1 MTNGDGP
8 VRAPWLQRLVDVRPG
23 ELAAVAWAWLF
34 FFAVLS
40 AYYVIRPIRD
50 DMGVAGGV
58 ENLPWLF
65 TGSLTGMLL
74 ANPPFAYLVARMPRA
89 RFVSWGYRFFAL
101 NLVAFFALLTWGP
114 AAQQVWIGRGFF
126 IWTSIFNMFV
136 VSIFWSVMADV
147 FAPGQSKRLF
157 GFIGAGGT
165 IGGIAGA
172 ALTSQLVG
180 VLGAANLL
188 LVSALLL
195 EVASLAARAL
205 FKAPRTA
212 TAAEDG
218 GAAAVQPEEAIGGAV
233 WDGMRRAFTDPYL
246 LNVTL
251 NMLFF
256 TVLTTFLYFQQAAI
270 VDATLSDRAARTR
283 FFANIDLAVNVLT
296 LATQTFATGR
306 AVKRWGVAAA
316 LAFLPV
322 LSVAGFGVLG
332 LAPTIA
338 VLMTFQV
345 LRRAGNFAV
354 ARPAREVLFTVVPR
368 ADRYKAK
375 TFIDTVDLPRRR
387 SDRRLGL
394 RATGRARGRRRRHLD
409 GGGRPGGA
417 RGGQRRVARPQDAAA
432 GRHES
437 HGRGGGRPAGDAGAE
452 RLRTGLTAPA
462 PVEAATA
469 ASRLRRARTWRPP
482 SPSR

>member
-1 MTNGDGP
+1 MTTGAHVP
-8 VRAPWLQRLVDVRPG
+8 RASWLQRIVDVRPR

-58 ENLPWLF
+58 DNLPWLF
-65 TGSLTGMLL
+65 AGSLTGMLV
-74 ANPPFAYLVARMPRA
+74 ANPPFAWLVARMPRA

-114 AAQQVWIGRGFF
+114 AGQQIWFGRAFF
-126 IWTSIFNMFV
+126 VWTSIFNMFV

-172 ALTSQLVG
+172 SLTSSLVG
-180 VLGAANLL
+180 LLGAANLL

-195 EVASLAARAL
+195 EVAALAARAL
-205 FKAPRTA
+205 FAQPRTA
-212 TAAEDG
+212 TAEEDG
-218 GAAAVQPEEAIGGAV
+218 HAAAPAGPEVAIGGSV
-233 WDGMRRAFTDPYL
+233 WDGMRRAVADPYL

-256 TVLTTFLYFQQAAI
+256 TVLTTFLYFQQAEI
-270 VDATLSDRAARTR
+270 VDVNLTDRAERTR

-332 LAPTIA
+332 LAPTIG

-368 ADRYKAK
+368 ADRYKSK
-375 TFIDTVDLPRRR
+375 TFIDTVIYRVGDQLGAWVYAPLAALGAGVAGISSVAVVLAALSAVNAVWLGRKMQ
-387 SDRRLGL
+387 RL
-394 RATGRARGRRRRHLD
+394 
-409 GGGRPGGA
+409 
-417 RGGQRRVARPQDAAA
+417 AA
-432 GRHES
+432 GR
-437 HGRGGGRPAGDAGAE
+437 GVDDADVGRP
-452 RLRTGLTAPA
+452 LTPA
-462 PVEAATA
+462 IDDSEPV
-469 ASRLRRARTWRPP
+469 
-482 SPSR
+482 

>member
-1 MTNGDGP
+1 MATGESSA
-8 VRAPWLQRLVDVRPG
+8 RAPWLQRLVDVRPH
-23 ELAAVAWAWLF
+23 ELAAVAWSWLF

-58 ENLPWLF
+58 NNLPWLF

-114 AAQQVWIGRGFF
+114 AAQQVWFGRAFF

-172 ALTSQLVG
+172 ALTSWLVG
-180 VLGAANLL
+180 TLGAANLL
-188 LVSALLL
+188 LVSAVLL
-195 EVASLAARAL
+195 EVAALSARAL
-205 FKAPRTA
+205 FVQPRTA

-218 GAAAVQPEEAIGGAV
+218 HAAAPQGPETAIGGTV
-233 WDGMRRAFTDPYL
+233 WEGMRRAFADPYL

-270 VDATLSDRAARTR
+270 VDSTLTDRAARTR

-368 ADRYKAK
+368 ADRYKSK
-375 TFIDTVDLPRRR
+375 TFIDTVIYRAGDQIGAWAYAPLAALGAGVAGISSVAVALAALSAVNAVWLGRKMQ
-387 SDRRLGL
+387 RLAGKSVVVDD
-394 RATGRARGRRRRHLD
+394 ADA
-409 GGGRPGGA
+409 GRPTT
-417 RGGQRRVARPQDAAA
+417 
-432 GRHES
+432 
-437 HGRGGGRPAGDAGAE
+437 PALSDSE
-452 RLRTGLTAPA
+452 
-462 PVEAATA
+462 PV
-469 ASRLRRARTWRPP
+469 
-482 SPSR
+482 

>member
-1 MTNGDGP
+1 MTTGESSA
-8 VRAPWLQRLVDVRPG
+8 RASWLQRLVDVRPQ
-23 ELAAVAWAWLF
+23 ELAAVAWSWLF

-58 ENLPWLF
+58 NNLPWLF

-114 AAQQVWIGRGFF
+114 VAQQVWFGRAFF

-172 ALTSQLVG
+172 GLTSWLVG
-180 VLGAANLL
+180 SLGAANLL
-188 LVSALLL
+188 LVSAVLL
-195 EVASLAARAL
+195 EVAALSARRL
-205 FKAPRTA
+205 FTLPRTA
-212 TAAEDG
+212 TPGEDG
-218 GAAAVQPEEAIGGAV
+218 RAAAPAGPEIAIGGTV
-233 WDGMRRAFTDPYL
+233 WEGMRRAFADPYL

-256 TVLTTFLYFQQAAI
+256 TVLTTFLYFQQASI
-270 VDATLSDRAARTR
+270 VDASLTDRAARTR

-368 ADRYKAK
+368 ADRYKSK
-375 TFIDTVDLPRRR
+375 TFIDTVIYR
-387 SDRRLGL
+387 
-394 RATGRARGRRRRHLD
+394 
-409 GGGRPGGA
+409 
-417 RGGQRRVARPQDAAA
+417 
-432 GRHES
+432 
-437 HGRGGGRPAGDAGAE
+437 AGDQIGAWAYAPLAALGAGVAGISSVAVVLAALSAVNAVWLGRKMQRLAGSTALDDAE
-452 RLRTGLTAPA
+452 SGPPTT
-462 PVEAATA
+462 PVLSDSE
-469 ASRLRRARTWRPP
+469 PV
-482 SPSR
+482 

>member
-1 MTNGDGP
+1 MTTGESSA
-8 VRAPWLQRLVDVRPG
+8 RASWLQRLVDVRPH
-23 ELAAVAWAWLF
+23 ELAAVAWSWLF

-58 ENLPWLF
+58 NNLPWLF

-114 AAQQVWIGRGFF
+114 AAQQVWFGRAFF

-172 ALTSQLVG
+172 ALTSWLVG
-180 VLGAANLL
+180 TLGAANLL
-188 LVSALLL
+188 LVSAVLL
-195 EVASLAARAL
+195 EVAALSARAL
-205 FKAPRTA
+205 FVQPRTVM
-212 TAAEDG
+212 TAEDG
-218 GAAAVQPEEAIGGAV
+218 RAAALQGPEIAIGGTV
-233 WDGMRRAFTDPYL
+233 WEGMRRAFADPYL

-256 TVLTTFLYFQQAAI
+256 TVLTTFLYFQQASI
-270 VDATLSDRAARTR
+270 VDSTLTDRAARTR

-368 ADRYKAK
+368 ADRYKSK
-375 TFIDTVDLPRRR
+375 TFIDTVIYRAGDQLGAWAYAPLAALGAGVAGISSVAVVLAALSAVNTVWLGRKM
-387 SDRRLGL
+387 RRL
-394 RATGRARGRRRRHLD
+394 
-409 GGGRPGGA
+409 
-417 RGGQRRVARPQDAAA
+417 A
-432 GRHES
+432 GSTAIDEAES
-437 HGRGGGRPAGDAGAE
+437 GPP
-452 RLRTGLTAPA
+452 TT
-462 PVEAATA
+462 PVLSDSE
-469 ASRLRRARTWRPP
+469 PV
-482 SPSR
+482 

>member
-1 MTNGDGP
+1 MTPGESSA
-8 VRAPWLQRLVDVRPG
+8 RASWLQRLVDVRPH
-23 ELAAVAWAWLF
+23 ELAAVAWSWLF

-58 ENLPWLF
+58 SNLPWLF

-101 NLVAFFALLTWGP
+101 NLVGFFALLTWGP
-114 AAQQVWIGRGFF
+114 SAQQVWFGRAFF

-172 ALTSQLVG
+172 ALTSWLVG
-180 VLGAANLL
+180 TLGAANLL
-188 LVSALLL
+188 LVSAGLL
-195 EVASLAARAL
+195 EVAALSARAL
-205 FKAPRTA
+205 FVQPRTA

-218 GAAAVQPEEAIGGAV
+218 RAAAAQGPELAIGGTV
-233 WDGMRRAFTDPYL
+233 WEGMRRAFADPYL

-270 VDATLSDRAARTR
+270 VDSTLTDRAARTR

-368 ADRYKAK
+368 ADRYKSK
-375 TFIDTVDLPRRR
+375 TFIDTVIYR
-387 SDRRLGL
+387 
-394 RATGRARGRRRRHLD
+394 
-409 GGGRPGGA
+409 
-417 RGGQRRVARPQDAAA
+417 
-432 GRHES
+432 
-437 HGRGGGRPAGDAGAE
+437 AGDQLGAWAYAPLAALGAGVAGISSVAVVLAALSAVNAVWLGRKMQRLAGSAGIDEAE
-452 RLRTGLTAPA
+452 SGPPTT
-462 PVEAATA
+462 PVLSDSE
-469 ASRLRRARTWRPP
+469 PV
-482 SPSR
+482 